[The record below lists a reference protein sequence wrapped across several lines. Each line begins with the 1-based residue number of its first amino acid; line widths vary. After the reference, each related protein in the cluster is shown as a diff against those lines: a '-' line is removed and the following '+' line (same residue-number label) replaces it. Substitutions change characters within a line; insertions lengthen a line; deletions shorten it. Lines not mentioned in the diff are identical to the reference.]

1 MTTTE
6 PRIFEP
12 DGRAVRYIVD
22 GEGEGPVLVLLPG
35 RGLEI
40 TYLGTLAMVLEEEG
54 FRVVRISAR
63 RTAAATMHDL
73 AQDVIDV
80 LDHLGFDDAW
90 IGGHGFGGTVAR
102 TVALD
107 HADRV
112 NGVLLLTVD
121 GAGALTDDVTGELP
135 ADAAVAG
142 MQAAALAATPEAE
155 WATVAP
161 HHPILIIQGSHDQI
175 APPDNG
181 EQLRAAAPHLVS
193 LTTIEG
199 AGHLFVSTHAGET
212 GFLIEDYL
220 GMD

>member
-1 MTTTE
+1 MTVAD
-6 PRIFEP
+6 PSIFEP
-12 DGRAVRYIVD
+12 DGRAIRYVVD
-22 GEGEGPVLVLLPG
+22 GDGDGPVLVLLPG
-35 RGLEI
+35 RGLDV

-54 FRVVRISAR
+54 FRVVRIGSR
-63 RTAAATMHDL
+63 RTAAATLHDL

-90 IGGHGFGGTVAR
+90 IGGHGFGGIIAR

-107 HADRV
+107 HDDRV
-112 NGVLLLTVD
+112 GGVLLLTVD
-121 GAGALTDDVTGELP
+121 GADQGTDDVTGELP
-135 ADAAVAG
+135 QNAEIAG
-142 MQAAALAATPEAE
+142 IQAAALANTPEAE

-161 HHPILIIQGSHDQI
+161 NHPILVIQGGDDQI
-175 APPDNG
+175 APPVNG
-181 EQLRAAAPHLVS
+181 QQLQAAAPHLVS

>member
-6 PRIFEP
+6 ASIFEP
-12 DGRAVRYIVD
+12 DGRAIRYIVD
-22 GEGEGPVLVLLPG
+22 GAGEGPVLVLLPG

-54 FRVVRISAR
+54 FRVVRIGAR

-73 AQDVIDV
+73 AQDVVDV
-80 LDHLGFDDAW
+80 LDHLGFEDAW
-90 IGGHGFGGTVAR
+90 VGGHGFGGSVAR

-107 HADRV
+107 HDERV

-121 GAGALTDDVTGELP
+121 GPDAGDDDTTAGLP
-135 ADAAVAG
+135 QDAEISG
-142 MQAAALAATPEAE
+142 IQTAALAATPEAE
-155 WATVAP
+155 WAALTG
-161 HHPILIIQGSHDQI
+161 HHPVLIIQGSDDEV
-175 APPDNG
+175 APPANG
-181 EQLRAAAPHLVS
+181 EQLRASAPHLVS
-193 LTTIEG
+193 LTTLEG

>member
-1 MTTTE
+1 MTVAD
-6 PRIFEP
+6 PSIFEP
-12 DGRAVRYIVD
+12 DGRAIRHVVD
-22 GEGEGPVLVLLPG
+22 GEGDGPVLVLLPG
-35 RGLEI
+35 RGLDI

-54 FRVVRISAR
+54 FRVVRVGSR

-80 LDHLGFDDAW
+80 LDHLGFDAAW
-90 IGGHGFGGTVAR
+90 IGGHGFGGTIAR

-107 HADRV
+107 HDDRV

-121 GAGALTDDVTGELP
+121 GASAENDDVSGALP
-135 ADAAVAG
+135 QDAEIAG

-161 HHPILIIQGSHDQI
+161 NHPILIIQGADDPI
-175 APPDNG
+175 APPVNG
-181 EQLRAAAPHLVS
+181 EQLRATAPHLVS